1 MAVLFTSAL
10 SGTKA
15 NLVGEYTINYQDVAN
30 NRTNVTATLS
40 IVSTGYYLSGTST
53 IFFNGTRYNPYINIS
68 QWGRQVVATQT
79 YNINHNSDGTG
90 SISISGSCNVA
101 NGSFQASGS
110 GGAGLPTIPRASQ
123 PSLVTFPNS
132 TDNIF
137 IGDRVTIHFN
147 RKSTSFTHKIQLLF
161 DGYNPYLVE
170 NPIGGDNWVWDT
182 SINATKI
189 YKKMPTVNRKQ
200 GTIRL
205 YTYNGGTLIG
215 SKDVNFIANIKDANP
230 IFTNFEYEII
240 DDKSISLT
248 GNNKTAIKSFSNVKA
263 IVSSINKAQA
273 QKEATITK
281 YKFVCGNKQ
290 IEVPYNDDTEMLLE
304 QIDNITMNVYAIDS
318 RGNSTMVGKTFDNFI
333 EYENIKITE
342 LNANRLNGVDTQTN
356 LSYKGNYWGKSFGE
370 VSNTIKS
377 VKYEYKEIDGTEWVL
392 GETDITPKIG
402 TVNKTASGTEITV
415 EDSLAFPLNS
425 IKIDGK
431 TVQDG
436 TPTPDNPVEIKNV
449 KGYSN
454 LFNVPY
460 NTKTGNGMTL
470 TYQDKKIFFNGTTT
484 ALTNF
489 WSNDF
494 SILLPKG
501 TYTLSSNVN
510 LQGKGAYALKDGVG
524 NIVQSNLSTPATFT
538 ITEDKVASLFLIQ
551 INQGVT
557 FNNQEFQIQLVEG
570 NKEKPFIPFGNNCL
584 KINSNGKNLF
594 NYKDTK
600 KVDEGI
606 KVDEEGWIT
615 VTYDNS
621 QSSSAKYFN
630 YITNNLDLTEKTKY
644 QIVTEVKKVDGE
656 LILYS
661 VSNNQGQM
669 KNNISYE
676 FNGLQT
682 NLIYRDINETYD
694 NFNNSFYALRTYVRF
709 AQGKKGS
716 ITFRLSVLKDIST
729 TNEFAYTPYNTN
741 SIFLNL
747 KDNELAENDFVKI
760 ANNYGTIYKTSKK
773 IIIDENSGMTYDA
786 ASSTSEYNRFTGH
799 VLNGHKDNSLYDTVC
814 THYKSGS
821 DTINCQR
828 AGSGNFKELLIIW
841 TDKSMTS
848 TEQFN
853 EFLKTQK
860 ENGTPVTVQYNL
872 ATPYT
877 VDLGIQDNL
886 DTYEGTTVIS
896 LEDELNPNME
906 INYVAKGEEG
916 IGLGKFD
923 FSGLIKGDLEALGF
937 TLNKSFNIKVTIS
950 DELSTFSLE
959 TILNTGTPNL
969 AIAKSGVSIGSKY
982 DESVGGKVQ
991 GIYEI
996 GDLFIST
1003 KNENPSIR
1011 FGGTWEQIKDVFL
1024 LACGDKY
1031 KAGAKG
1037 GSEKHT
1043 LTKAEIPHLGS
1054 GIKYGGNAIA
1064 GGNGWSDDW
1073 LGGADTPQSF
1083 SIMPPYLAVYVW
1095 VRTA

>member
-53 IFFNGTRYNPYINIS
+53 IFFNGSQYNPYINIS

-205 YTYNGGTLIG
+205 YTYNGGTLIV
-215 SKDVNFIANIKDANP
+215 SKDVSFIANIKNANP

-263 IVSSINKAQA
+263 IVSSTNKAQA

-304 QIDNITMNVYAIDS
+304 QIDNVTMNVYAIDS

-356 LSYKGNYWGKSFGE
+356 LSYKGNYWSKSFGE

-377 VKYEYKEIDGTEWVL
+377 VKYEYKETDGTEWVL

-402 TVNKTASGTEITV
+402 SINKTASGTEITV

-431 TVQDG
+431 TVQNG
-436 TPTPDNPVEIKNV
+436 TPTPDSPVEIKNV
-449 KGYSN
+449 KGNNSI
-454 LFNVPY
+454 L
-460 NTKTGNGMTL
+460 
-470 TYQDKKIFFNGTTT
+470 KITSSNGT
-484 ALTNF
+484 
-489 WSNDF
+489 D
-494 SILLPKG
+494 
-501 TYTLSSNVN
+501 
-510 LQGKGAYALKDGVG
+510 
-524 NIVQSNLSTPATFT
+524 
-538 ITEDKVASLFLIQ
+538 
-551 INQGVT
+551 
-557 FNNQEFQIQLVEG
+557 
-570 NKEKPFIPFGNNCL
+570 
-584 KINSNGKNLF
+584 
-594 NYKDTK
+594 
-600 KVDEGI
+600 
-606 KVDEEGWIT
+606 
-615 VTYDNS
+615 
-621 QSSSAKYFN
+621 
-630 YITNNLDLTEKTKY
+630 
-644 QIVTEVKKVDGE
+644 
-656 LILYS
+656 
-661 VSNNQGQM
+661 
-669 KNNISYE
+669 
-676 FNGLQT
+676 
-682 NLIYRDINETYD
+682 
-694 NFNNSFYALRTYVRF
+694 
-709 AQGKKGS
+709 
-716 ITFRLSVLKDIST
+716 
-729 TNEFAYTPYNTN
+729 TN

-747 KDNELAENDFVKI
+747 KDNELAQNDFVKI

-786 ASSTSEYNRFTGH
+786 ASSTSEYNRFTGN
-799 VLNGHKDNSLYDTVC
+799 VLVGHKDNSLYDTIC
-814 THYKSGS
+814 THYKSGNAI
-821 DTINCQR
+821 INSQR

-841 TDKSMTS
+841 TDKSITS

-853 EFLKTQK
+853 ELLKTQK
-860 ENGTPVTVQYNL
+860 ENGTPVTVQYDL

-877 VDLGIQDNL
+877 IDLGIQDNL

-906 INYVAKGEEG
+906 INYVAKGDVE
-916 IGLGKFD
+916 IDLGKFD

-937 TLNKSFNIKVTIS
+937 TLDKSFNIKVTIS

-1031 KAGAKG
+1031 KAGATG
-1037 GSEKHT
+1037 GSDKHT
-1043 LTKAEIPHLGS
+1043 LTKAEVPHLGS

>member
-30 NRTNVTATLS
+30 NKTNVTATLS
-40 IVSTGYYLSGTST
+40 IVSTGYYLSGIST
-53 IFFNGTRYNPYINIS
+53 IFFNGSQYNPYINIP

-79 YNINHNSDGTG
+79 YDINHNPDGTG

-137 IGDRVTIHFN
+137 IGDRITIHFN

-182 SINATKI
+182 SINATEI

-263 IVSSINKAQA
+263 IVSNINKAQA

-392 GETDITPKIG
+392 GETDITPK
-402 TVNKTASGTEITV
+402 
-415 EDSLAFPLNS
+415 
-425 IKIDGK
+425 
-431 TVQDG
+431 
-436 TPTPDNPVEIKNV
+436 
-449 KGYSN
+449 
-454 LFNVPY
+454 
-460 NTKTGNGMTL
+460 
-470 TYQDKKIFFNGTTT
+470 
-484 ALTNF
+484 
-489 WSNDF
+489 
-494 SILLPKG
+494 
-501 TYTLSSNVN
+501 
-510 LQGKGAYALKDGVG
+510 
-524 NIVQSNLSTPATFT
+524 
-538 ITEDKVASLFLIQ
+538 
-551 INQGVT
+551 
-557 FNNQEFQIQLVEG
+557 
-570 NKEKPFIPFGNNCL
+570 
-584 KINSNGKNLF
+584 
-594 NYKDTK
+594 
-600 KVDEGI
+600 
-606 KVDEEGWIT
+606 
-615 VTYDNS
+615 
-621 QSSSAKYFN
+621 
-630 YITNNLDLTEKTKY
+630 
-644 QIVTEVKKVDGE
+644 
-656 LILYS
+656 
-661 VSNNQGQM
+661 
-669 KNNISYE
+669 
-676 FNGLQT
+676 
-682 NLIYRDINETYD
+682 
-694 NFNNSFYALRTYVRF
+694 
-709 AQGKKGS
+709 
-716 ITFRLSVLKDIST
+716 
-729 TNEFAYTPYNTN
+729 
-741 SIFLNL
+741 
-747 KDNELAENDFVKI
+747 
-760 ANNYGTIYKTSKK
+760 
-773 IIIDENSGMTYDA
+773 
-786 ASSTSEYNRFTGH
+786 
-799 VLNGHKDNSLYDTVC
+799 
-814 THYKSGS
+814 
-821 DTINCQR
+821 
-828 AGSGNFKELLIIW
+828 
-841 TDKSMTS
+841 
-848 TEQFN
+848 
-853 EFLKTQK
+853 
-860 ENGTPVTVQYNL
+860 
-872 ATPYT
+872 
-877 VDLGIQDNL
+877 
-886 DTYEGTTVIS
+886 
-896 LEDELNPNME
+896 
-906 INYVAKGEEG
+906 KGEEE
-916 IGLGKFD
+916 IDLGKFD

-937 TLNKSFNIKVTIS
+937 ALNKSFNIKVTIS

-959 TILNTGTPNL
+959 TILSTGTPNL
-969 AIAKSGVSIGSKY
+969 AIAKSGISIGSKY

-1031 KAGAKG
+1031 KAGATG
-1037 GSEKHT
+1037 GSDKHT
-1043 LTKAEIPHLGS
+1043 LTKAEVPHLGS
-1054 GIKYGGNAIA
+1054 GVKYGGNTLAR
-1064 GGNGWSDDW
+1064 GSGWSDDW
-1073 LGGADTPQSF
+1073 LGGGDTPQSF

>member
-53 IFFNGTRYNPYINIS
+53 IFFNGSQYNPYINIS

-123 PSLVTFPNS
+123 PSLVTFPNT

-137 IGDRVTIHFN
+137 IGDRITIHFN

-182 SINATKI
+182 SINATEI

-263 IVSSINKAQA
+263 IVSSTNKAQA

-333 EYENIKITE
+333 EYENIRITE

-377 VKYEYKEIDGTEWVL
+377 VKYEYKETDGTEWVL
-392 GETDITPKIG
+392 GKTDITPKIG

-425 IKIDGK
+425 IKVDGK

-510 LQGKGAYALKDGVG
+510 LQGKGAYALKDSVG

-538 ITEDKVASLFLIQ
+538 ITEDKVAILFLIQ
-551 INQGVT
+551 INEGVT
-557 FNNQEFQIQLVEG
+557 FDNQEFQIQLVEG

-594 NYKDTK
+594 DYKDTK

-621 QSSSAKYFN
+621 QSSSVKYFN

-747 KDNELAENDFVKI
+747 KDNELAQNDFVKI
-760 ANNYGTIYKTSKK
+760 ANNYGTIYKTKETLELTG
-773 IIIDENSGMTYDA
+773 DENWKSSQNNRFYCQDFSTNIKFSSKILSTHFK
-786 ASSTSEYNRFTGH
+786 SSTTW
-799 VLNGHKDNSLYDTVC
+799 VDNSIFV
-814 THYKSGS
+814 SS
-821 DTINCQR
+821 
-828 AGSGNFKELLIIW
+828 SGNIGVTIPTIQTVEEFKQW
-841 TDKSMTS
+841 
-848 TEQFN
+848 
-853 EFLKTQK
+853 LKDQK
-860 ENGTPVTVQYNL
+860 ANGTPVVIQYDL
-872 ATPYT
+872 LKPYT
-877 VDLGIQDNL
+877 VDLGMQDNL

-906 INYVAKGEEG
+906 INYVAKGEEE
-916 IGLGKFD
+916 IGLGEFD

-1037 GSEKHT
+1037 GSDKHT
-1043 LTKAEIPHLGS
+1043 LTKAEVPHLGS
-1054 GIKYGGNAIA
+1054 GIKYGGNTLA
-1064 GGNGWSDDW
+1064 GGSGWSDDW

>member
-40 IVSTGYYLSGTST
+40 IVSTGYHLNGTST
-53 IFFNGTRYNPYINIS
+53 IFFNGSQYNPYINIS

-123 PSLVTFPNS
+123 PSLVTFPNT

-137 IGDRVTIHFN
+137 IGDRITIHFN

-263 IVSSINKAQA
+263 IVSSTNKAQA

-290 IEVPYNDDTEMLLE
+290 IEVPYNDDAEMLLE
-304 QIDNITMNVYAIDS
+304 RIGNITMNVYAIDS

-356 LSYKGNYWGKSFGE
+356 LSYKGNYWSKSFGE

-377 VKYEYKEIDGTEWVL
+377 VKYEYKEIDGTEWIL

-415 EDSLAFPLNS
+415 EDGLPFPLNS

-431 TVQDG
+431 TVQNG
-436 TPTPDNPVEIKNV
+436 TPTLDEPVEIKNV
-449 KGYSN
+449 KG
-454 LFNVPY
+454 
-460 NTKTGNGMTL
+460 
-470 TYQDKKIFFNGTTT
+470 KKSIIEITSSNGT
-484 ALTNF
+484 
-489 WSNDF
+489 D
-494 SILLPKG
+494 
-501 TYTLSSNVN
+501 
-510 LQGKGAYALKDGVG
+510 
-524 NIVQSNLSTPATFT
+524 
-538 ITEDKVASLFLIQ
+538 
-551 INQGVT
+551 
-557 FNNQEFQIQLVEG
+557 
-570 NKEKPFIPFGNNCL
+570 
-584 KINSNGKNLF
+584 
-594 NYKDTK
+594 
-600 KVDEGI
+600 
-606 KVDEEGWIT
+606 
-615 VTYDNS
+615 
-621 QSSSAKYFN
+621 
-630 YITNNLDLTEKTKY
+630 
-644 QIVTEVKKVDGE
+644 
-656 LILYS
+656 
-661 VSNNQGQM
+661 
-669 KNNISYE
+669 
-676 FNGLQT
+676 
-682 NLIYRDINETYD
+682 
-694 NFNNSFYALRTYVRF
+694 
-709 AQGKKGS
+709 
-716 ITFRLSVLKDIST
+716 
-729 TNEFAYTPYNTN
+729 TN

-760 ANNYGTIYKTSKK
+760 ANNYGTIYKTKETLELTGDENWTKGSSTSIDRFILNSDIINLKTFTK
-773 IIIDENSGMTYDA
+773 DNVLSTHLIFGEGKVGCVWSDFFGLNNTARIIIDYSNPGET
-786 ASSTSEYNRFTGH
+786 T
-799 VLNGHKDNSLYDTVC
+799 L
-814 THYKSGS
+814 
-821 DTINCQR
+821 
-828 AGSGNFKELLIIW
+828 
-841 TDKSMTS
+841 
-848 TEQFN
+848 EQFKQW
-853 EFLKTQK
+853 LKDQK
-860 ENGTPVTVQYNL
+860 TNGTPVTVQYDL
-872 ATPYT
+872 ETPYT
-877 VDLGIQDNL
+877 VDLGMQDNL

-969 AIAKSGVSIGSKY
+969 AIAKSGISIGSKY

-1031 KAGAKG
+1031 KAGTTG

-1054 GIKYGGNAIA
+1054 GVKYGGNTVA
-1064 GGNGWSDDW
+1064 GGSGWSDDW
-1073 LGGADTPQSF
+1073 LGGGDTPQSF

>member
-53 IFFNGTRYNPYINIS
+53 IFFNGSQYNPYINIS

-123 PSLVTFPNS
+123 PSLVTFPNT

-137 IGDRVTIHFN
+137 IGDRITIHFN

-182 SINATKI
+182 SINATEI

-263 IVSSINKAQA
+263 IVSNINKAQA

-304 QIDNITMNVYAIDS
+304 QIDNVTMNVYAIDS

-333 EYENIKITE
+333 EYENIRITE

-370 VSNTIKS
+370 ASNTIKS
-377 VKYEYKEIDGTEWVL
+377 VKYEYKEIDGTEWIL

-449 KGYSN
+449 KGYKNLWELRPSQTHFGVTYTNNDGRNFSLKGTATGEATFSN
-454 LFNVPY
+454 FVPLSNFKDGEKY
-460 NTKTGNGMTL
+460 TL
-470 TYQDKKIFFNGTTT
+470 TCNKIQEGLQFRVEEYTEDNKWIRSYGTLKSDNLTLTISKSTGYYVRLAIIVIKNTT
-484 ALTNF
+484 INL
-489 WSNDF
+489 SNIEIQMIEGSEEKPYVPF
-494 SILLPKG
+494 GSNYLK
-501 TYTLSSNVN
+501 LSSTN
-510 LQGKGAYALKDGVG
+510 GAD
-524 NIVQSNLSTPATFT
+524 
-538 ITEDKVASLFLIQ
+538 
-551 INQGVT
+551 
-557 FNNQEFQIQLVEG
+557 
-570 NKEKPFIPFGNNCL
+570 
-584 KINSNGKNLF
+584 
-594 NYKDTK
+594 
-600 KVDEGI
+600 
-606 KVDEEGWIT
+606 
-615 VTYDNS
+615 
-621 QSSSAKYFN
+621 
-630 YITNNLDLTEKTKY
+630 
-644 QIVTEVKKVDGE
+644 
-656 LILYS
+656 
-661 VSNNQGQM
+661 
-669 KNNISYE
+669 
-676 FNGLQT
+676 
-682 NLIYRDINETYD
+682 
-694 NFNNSFYALRTYVRF
+694 
-709 AQGKKGS
+709 
-716 ITFRLSVLKDIST
+716 
-729 TNEFAYTPYNTN
+729 TN

-760 ANNYGTIYKTSKK
+760 ANNYGTIYKTKETLELTG
-773 IIIDENSGMTYDA
+773 DENWKSSQNNRFYCQDFSTNIKFSSKILSTHFK
-786 ASSTSEYNRFTGH
+786 SSTTW
-799 VLNGHKDNSLYDTVC
+799 VDNSIFV
-814 THYKSGS
+814 SS
-821 DTINCQR
+821 
-828 AGSGNFKELLIIW
+828 SGNVGITIPTIQTVEEFKQWLK
-841 TDKSMTS
+841 DQKS
-848 TEQFN
+848 
-853 EFLKTQK
+853 
-860 ENGTPVTVQYNL
+860 NGTPVIVQYDL

-877 VDLGIQDNL
+877 IDLGIQDNL

-906 INYVAKGEEG
+906 INYVAKGEEE
-916 IGLGKFD
+916 IGLGEFD

-982 DESVGGKVQ
+982 DESVGGKIQ
-991 GIYEI
+991 GIYEV

-1011 FGGTWEQIKDVFL
+1011 FGGTWKQIKDVFL

-1037 GSEKHT
+1037 GSDKHT

-1054 GIKYGGNAIA
+1054 GVKHGGNVIA
-1064 GGNGWSDDW
+1064 GGSGWADDW
-1073 LGGADTPQSF
+1073 LGGGNTPQSF

>member
-30 NRTNVTATLS
+30 NKTNVTATLS
-40 IVSTGYYLSGTST
+40 IVSTGYYLSGSST
-53 IFFNGTRYNPYINIS
+53 IFFNGSQYNQYINIP

-79 YNINHNSDGTG
+79 YDINHNPDGTG

-123 PSLVTFPNS
+123 PSLVTFPNT

-137 IGDRVTIHFN
+137 IGDRITIHFN

-170 NPIGGDNWVWDT
+170 NQIGGDNWVWDT
-182 SINATKI
+182 SKNATEI

-215 SKDVNFIANIKDANP
+215 SKDVNFTANIKDANP

-263 IVSSINKAQA
+263 IVSNINKAQA
-273 QKEATITK
+273 QKEATIIK

-333 EYENIKITE
+333 EYENIRITE

-377 VKYEYKEIDGTEWVL
+377 VKYEYKETDGTEWVL
-392 GETDITPKIG
+392 GETDITPKTG
-402 TVNKTASGTEITV
+402 MVNKTASGTEITV
-415 EDSLAFPLNS
+415 EDSLSFPLNS

-431 TVQDG
+431 TVQNG
-436 TPTPDNPVEIKNV
+436 TPTPDNPIEIKNV

-454 LFNVPY
+454 LFNKDGTDIYEAFINGSNKTIVGLA
-460 NTKTGNGMTL
+460 NTKTAYVKCKPNTS
-470 TYQDKKIFFNGTTT
+470 YYVSKIKSTKFIVGTTT
-484 ALTNF
+484 EKPVIGMVCNKITTNNEAEF
-489 WSNDF
+489 IKIRTGESDNYLVVFYYNGRSD
-494 SILLPKG
+494 
-501 TYTLSSNVN
+501 TLSEQEIRES
-510 LQGKGAYALKDGVG
+510 
-524 NIVQSNLSTPATFT
+524 
-538 ITEDKVASLFLIQ
+538 IQ
-551 INQGVT
+551 I
-557 FNNQEFQIQLVEG
+557 IEG
-570 NKEKPFIPFGNNCL
+570 NEEKPYIPYRSNFL
-584 KINSNGKNLF
+584 QMNSNCKNLF
-594 NYKDTK
+594 NIDTLLDNEITMTRGTIEKSVNSKSITLKSTGNDCYINNTYHMSK
-600 KVDEGI
+600 KPTQPQINGVDKYG
-606 KVDEEGWIT
+606 IT
-615 VTYDNS
+615 VLPNT
-621 QSSSAKYFN
+621 KYTWSFE
-630 YITNNLDLTEKTKY
+630 ITNLTGTGSQYMFFYDENYVFLYLKGIGVNKNGRTNITVETEPNVKYVCFRFGLDKAQYTLTVSNVQFEKGDN
-644 QIVTEVKKVDGE
+644 VTE
-656 LILYS
+656 Y
-661 VSNNQGQM
+661 N
-669 KNNISYE
+669 SY
-676 FNGLQT
+676 Q
-682 NLIYRDINETYD
+682 
-694 NFNNSFYALRTYVRF
+694 S
-709 AQGKKGS
+709 
-716 ITFRLSVLKDIST
+716 
-729 TNEFAYTPYNTN
+729 N

-760 ANNYGTIYKTSKK
+760 VDNYGTIYTATK
-773 IIIDENSGMTYDA
+773 IRELVGTENW
-786 ASSTSEYNRFTGH
+786 ST
-799 VLNGHKDNSLYDTVC
+799 NGNGDFY
-814 THYKSGS
+814 
-821 DTINCQR
+821 CQDF
-828 AGSGNFKELLIIW
+828 AQETKGSGKILSTHFKSAMSWAEDSIFISAKGNLGLTIRSIQ
-841 TDKSMTS
+841 TV
-848 TEQFN
+848 E
-853 EFLKTQK
+853 EFKQWLANQK
-860 ENGTPVTVQYNL
+860 ENGTPVIVQYEL
-872 ATPYT
+872 KTPYT
-877 VDLGIQDNL
+877 VDLGMQDNL

-937 TLNKSFNIKVTIS
+937 TLDKSFNIKVTIS

-969 AIAKSGVSIGSKY
+969 AIAKSGISIGSKY

-1037 GSEKHT
+1037 GSDKHT

-1054 GIKYGGNAIA
+1054 GVKYGGNTIA
-1064 GGNGWSDDW
+1064 GGSGWSDSW
-1073 LGGADTPQSF
+1073 LGGGDTAQSF